1 MLNKVDTEVFEDYTR
16 TEYSC
21 DAVVQLAGD
30 SLWACTLQTVRVTGI
45 VVFDYGDY
53 KTVSVTHEGGDDSWR
68 IYTDTGFEA
77 AMSELLGYEVWFT
90 EQGMQE
96 DDFASMEG

>member
-1 MLNKVDTEVFEDYTR
+1 MLTKVDTEVFDDYTR
-16 TEYSC
+16 TEYTC
-21 DAVVQLAGD
+21 DEVVQLAGD
-30 SLWACTLQTVRVTGI
+30 SLWNCALNTVRVTGI
-45 VVFDYGDY
+45 VVFDYTDY
-53 KTVSVTHEGGDDSWR
+53 KTVNVTHDGGDDSWT

-77 AMSELLGYEVWFT
+77 AISNMLGYEVGFT